1 VRRPGARFIEL
12 RSQKVAEKTKD
23 GPGES
28 PDIEME
34 SSDAAIFDLSADLQ
48 PCRCP
53 KGRFTEVISQKVKS
67 AKDGSAGRPV

>member
-34 SSDAAIFDLSADLQ
+34 SSDAVIFDLPQIPGL
-48 PCRCP
+48 P
-53 KGRFTEVISQKVKS
+53 
-67 AKDGSAGRPV
+67 PVRK